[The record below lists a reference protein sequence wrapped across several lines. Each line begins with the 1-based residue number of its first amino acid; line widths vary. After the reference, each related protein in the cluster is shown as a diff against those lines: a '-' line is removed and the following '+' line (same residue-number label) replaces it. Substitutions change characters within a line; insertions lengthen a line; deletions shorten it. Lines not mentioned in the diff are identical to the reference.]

1 MIIVISDELVALE
14 RRAIV
19 AIFCP
24 RQIKLVNMQ
33 LYYVDMRDKYVENCK

>member
-14 RRAIV
+14 RRGIV